1 MTDFNQC
8 FEKIILAEGG
18 YINDSTDP
26 GGETNFGISKRAYP
40 NVDIKNI
47 TLEQAKL
54 IYKNDYWDKVRG
66 DEITYPL
73 NLFIFDC
80 AVNQGVSVAITLLQK
95 SAGVPQDG
103 ILGIQTLNSIKKTA
117 GIETSFMANRA
128 LRYTGTR
135 NFDKYGYGWLK
146 RIFKITKEA

>member
-146 RIFKITKEA
+146 RIFKIAKEA

>member
-1 MTDFNQC
+1 MSDYDQC
-8 FEKIILAEGG
+8 FTKIISAEGG
-18 YINDSTDP
+18 YVNDSTDP

-40 NVDIKNI
+40 NVDIKNL

-66 DEITYPL
+66 DEISYPL
-73 NLFIFDC
+73 NLFMFDC
-80 AVNQGVSVAITLLQK
+80 AVNQGVSVAIILLQK
-95 SAGVPQDG
+95 SLGIPQDG
-103 ILGIQTLNSIKKTA
+103 ILGVQTLNAIKKTL
-117 GIETSFMANRA
+117 GVETSFMANRA

-135 NFDKYGYGWLK
+135 NFDKYGFGWFK

>member
-8 FEKIILAEGG
+8 FDKIIIAEGG
-18 YINDSTDP
+18 YVNDSNDP

-40 NVDIKNI
+40 NVDIKNL
-47 TLEQAKL
+47 TLEQAKI
-54 IYKNDYWDKVRG
+54 IYKNDYWDKIRG

-73 NLFIFDC
+73 NLFLFDC

-95 SAGVPQDG
+95 SAGISQDG
-103 ILGIQTLNSIKKTA
+103 ILGIQTLNAIKKTA

-135 NFDKYGYGWLK
+135 NFDKYGFGWFK

>member
-8 FEKIILAEGG
+8 FDKIIIAEGG

-40 NVDIKNI
+40 NVDIKNL
-47 TLEQAKL
+47 TLEQAKI
-54 IYKNDYWDKVRG
+54 IYKNDYWDKIRG

-73 NLFIFDC
+73 NLFLFDC

-95 SAGVPQDG
+95 SAGIPQDG
-103 ILGIQTLNSIKKTA
+103 ILGIQTLNAIKKTT
-117 GIETSFMANRA
+117 GIETRFMANRA
-128 LRYTGTR
+128 LRYIETK
-135 NFDKYGYGWLK
+135 NFEKYGFGWFK